1 MGCKGETE
9 YGEEKNKK
17 IKKKN
22 MEKNGRLRIP
32 TLDFETTVNQMTLPA
47 PEITQRSDSLILA

>member
-1 MGCKGETE
+1 
-9 YGEEKNKK
+9 
-17 IKKKN
+17 